1 MIFYLK
7 ELRRKNRRRDMKEN
21 KYKVW
26 CKNNN
31 EWEKGKM
38 MFFCD
43 GSLAQLK
50 NGLII
55 PCKQETHIIV
65 FYTGLKD
72 KNGKEIFEGSID
84 SKRRVVEYLTNM
96 SGYYL
101 MKNGEG
107 VHLSHSQFVKDG
119 CLKHI
124 EVIGNI
130 YENPELLK

>member
-1 MIFYLK
+1 M
-7 ELRRKNRRRDMKEN
+7 REN

-26 CKNNN
+26 CKDRN
-31 EWEKGKM
+31 EWERDISFLTPNGTLCYQAKN
-38 MFFCD
+38 
-43 GSLAQLK
+43 SLH
-50 NGLII
+50 GLIVYK
-55 PCKQETHIIV
+55 PENHIAV

-72 KNGKEIFEGSID
+72 KNGKGIFEGSID

-107 VHLSHSQFVKDG
+107 VHLSHSQLVKDG

-124 EVIGNI
+124 ELIGSI

>member
-1 MIFYLK
+1 M
-7 ELRRKNRRRDMKEN
+7 REN

-31 EWEKGKM
+31 EWEKDKM

-65 FYTGLKD
+65 FYTGLLD
-72 KNGKEIFEGSID
+72 KNSKEIYEGDILKRYVDYDEDDKHEEIGYVGYRDCCYVLEERRNVKEKDIEKTVQYIEWSSEFFE
-84 SKRRVVEYLTNM
+84 N
-96 SGYYL
+96 
-101 MKNGEG
+101 
-107 VHLSHSQFVKDG
+107 
-119 CLKHI
+119 C

-130 YENPELLK
+130 YSNPELLK

>member
-1 MIFYLK
+1 M
-7 ELRRKNRRRDMKEN
+7 REN

-38 MFFCD
+38 MLFCD

-65 FYTGLKD
+65 FYTGLLD
-72 KNGKEIFEGSID
+72 KNSKEIYEGDI
-84 SKRRVVEYLTNM
+84 
-96 SGYYL
+96 
-101 MKNGEG
+101 
-107 VHLSHSQFVKDG
+107 VKDSIHDRCG
-119 CLKHI
+119 VVRWGKFNESDGEHCPRLYGFFVQYNTKNAPDDTMQSELLGKANG
-124 EVIGNI
+124 EVIGTI
-130 YENPELLK
+130 YKNPKLLK